1 MREIE
6 IKARVKDKAVLLKKL
21 AGLDLVLGTAKK
33 HHDVVFCKP
42 GQQDYEPD
50 SIWLRIRT
58 EDDTTITW
66 TLKQDTGR
74 RMDSIEHEVEVSDGA
89 ELEKM
94 LRLMGMELYS
104 DLTKT
109 RQKAKYGDI
118 EICIDEL
125 EGAGTFIEVEKL
137 FDDHEIEYQAV
148 ADELWRLLRQ
158 LGIDR
163 EAEVREGYDVLL
175 KNARVATL

>member
-6 IKARVKDKAVLLKKL
+6 IKAKVHGEQATLSKIAER
-21 AGLDLVLGTAKK
+21 GIELGKAKK

-42 GQQDYEPD
+42 GQQDYEPG

-58 EDDTTITW
+58 EDDTTVIW

-74 RMDSIEHEVEVSDGA
+74 RLDSIEHEVEVSSGE
-89 ELEKM
+89 ELETM

-109 RQKAKYGDI
+109 RRKAKVGDI
-118 EICIDEL
+118 EICFDVV
-125 EGAGTFIEVEKL
+125 EGLGTFIEAEKL
-137 FDDHEIEYQAV
+137 APNDTDAEPIKR
-148 ADELWRLLRQ
+148 ELWELLES
-158 LGIDR
+158 LGISKQD
-163 EAEVREGYDVLL
+163 EATAGYDVLL
-175 KNARVATL
+175 KALQ